1 MIDNLSCLD
10 RFEERMRFVSFFA
23 QLAFQTGPTK
33 RAWKTSGFG
42 TSQQEQFTLLVMVM
56 LFIMERSIN
65 EEVCTKDDIA
75 EFIEATDRAIWH
87 RGMTSEQCRGLSQ
100 FIVDTLLINDG
111 TLMTFR
117 TYSSVTGGLVDMPV
131 QFVRDDYW
139 QLDSRTDKRIT
150 YRMTD
155 TGYSCLFATLELED
169 STNVPLQR
177 LIVSYLLN
185 QGDFDDAL
193 QHVRKINQTLKQQ
206 KQKLADDI
214 HAIRQNVSEYRID
227 RYGDTMDAM
236 FAEIDAANQEFRE
249 YKELAVSK
257 IAALEQTQREMR
269 EETEAAEAAAVQA
282 TAATAAQTTS
292 AAAQPT
298 HTPAHPTPSMARQRA
313 EFAAKTRH
321 QLTSLR
327 DIKESLDQGLLLES
341 EILHLAQDMSGAYSE
356 ALDSSLAAGIDA
368 THRYPFPAR
377 VYAPLLDDARLLESV
392 ASDFLA
398 PLFAHTIRQTPQPD
412 GRMPEN
418 RIFNPAVAF
427 LPQVRIED
435 DDEDEIALPD
445 ADEEAETREK
455 AARAAELDADCTA
468 FLALVREIAHTAR
481 PRVTLG
487 ELARA
492 SQTDAAAAARL
503 APDPDRF
510 SFALSELLGHDPYN
524 IAQIRE
530 TMSRTIRTDDE
541 QFDAPRA
548 LVHGIDTMDDLADIE
563 AIEIETLG
571 GDIVFHAAAAAPS
584 NANAAPSNA
593 NAPATYPLV
602 RCTDCAIRI
611 RRNTDSTSNTKRSV
625 ATLQTSEGL

>member
-117 TYSSVTGGLVDMPV
+117 TYSSATGNLVDIPV
-131 QFVRDDYW
+131 QFVRDEYW
-139 QLDSRTDKRIT
+139 QPDSRTDKRIT

-155 TGYSCLFATLELED
+155 IGYSCLFATLELED
-169 STNVPLQR
+169 STSVPLQR

-185 QGDFDDAL
+185 QGDFDNAL

-249 YKELAVSK
+249 YKELAASK
-257 IAALEQTQREMR
+257 IAALEQTQREAR
-269 EETEAAEAAAVQA
+269 EAAEAAAA
-282 TAATAAQTTS
+282 MAAQV
-292 AAAQPT
+292 
-298 HTPAHPTPSMARQRA
+298 TPAGTAPAQSQVTQSQVTPSMARQRA

-445 ADEEAETREK
+445 ADEEAEKREK
-455 AARAAELDADCTA
+455 AARAAELDADRTT
-468 FLALVREIAHTAR
+468 FLALVREIARTAH

-510 SFALSELLGHDPYN
+510 PFALSELLGHDPYN

-548 LVHGIDTMDDLADIE
+548 LVHGIDTMDDLSDIE

-584 NANAAPSNA
+584 NANA
-593 NAPATYPLV
+593 PATYPLV
-602 RCTDCAIRI
+602 RCTDCAIVI
-611 RRNTDSTSNTKRSV
+611 RRSTDSTSNTKRSV

>member
-117 TYSSVTGGLVDMPV
+117 TYSSATGDLVDIPV
-131 QFVRDDYW
+131 QFVRDEYW
-139 QLDSRTDKRIT
+139 QPDSRTDKRIT

-155 TGYSCLFATLELED
+155 IGYSCLFATLELED

-185 QGDFDDAL
+185 QGDFDNAL

-249 YKELAVSK
+249 YKELAASK
-257 IAALEQTQREMR
+257 IAALEQTQREAR
-269 EETEAAEAAAVQA
+269 EAAEAAAA
-282 TAATAAQTTS
+282 MAAQV
-292 AAAQPT
+292 
-298 HTPAHPTPSMARQRA
+298 TPAGTAPAQSQVTQSQVTPSMARQRA

-445 ADEEAETREK
+445 ADEEAEKREK
-455 AARAAELDADCTA
+455 AARAAELDADRTT
-468 FLALVREIAHTAR
+468 FLALVREIARTAH

-510 SFALSELLGHDPYN
+510 PFALSELLGHDPYN

-548 LVHGIDTMDDLADIE
+548 LAHGIDTMDDLADIE

-584 NANAAPSNA
+584 NANA
-593 NAPATYPLV
+593 PATYPLV
-602 RCTDCAIRI
+602 RCTDCAIVI
-611 RRNTDSTSNTKRSV
+611 RRSTDSTSNTKRSV

>member
-117 TYSSVTGGLVDMPV
+117 TYSSATGNLVDIPV
-131 QFVRDDYW
+131 QFVRDEYW
-139 QLDSRTDKRIT
+139 QPDSRTDKRIT

-155 TGYSCLFATLELED
+155 IGYSCLFATLELED

-185 QGDFDDAL
+185 QGDFDNAL

-249 YKELAVSK
+249 YKELAASK
-257 IAALEQTQREMR
+257 IAALEQTQREAR
-269 EETEAAEAAAVQA
+269 EAAEAAAA
-282 TAATAAQTTS
+282 MAAQV
-292 AAAQPT
+292 
-298 HTPAHPTPSMARQRA
+298 TPAGTAPAQSQVTQSQVTPSMARQRA

-445 ADEEAETREK
+445 ADEEAEKREK
-455 AARAAELDADCTA
+455 AARAAELDADRTT
-468 FLALVREIAHTAR
+468 FLALVREIARTAR

-510 SFALSELLGHDPYN
+510 PFALSELLGHDPYN

-548 LVHGIDTMDDLADIE
+548 LAHGIDTMDDLADIE

-584 NANAAPSNA
+584 NANA
-593 NAPATYPLV
+593 PATYPLV
-602 RCTDCAIRI
+602 RCTDCAIVI
-611 RRNTDSTSNTKRSV
+611 RRSTDSTSNTKRSV

>member
-117 TYSSVTGGLVDMPV
+117 TYSSATGDLVDIPV
-131 QFVRDDYW
+131 QFVRDEYW
-139 QLDSRTDKRIT
+139 QPDSRTDKRIT

-155 TGYSCLFATLELED
+155 IGYSCLFATLELED

-185 QGDFDDAL
+185 QGDFDNAL

-249 YKELAVSK
+249 YKELAASK
-257 IAALEQTQREMR
+257 IAALEQTQREAR
-269 EETEAAEAAAVQA
+269 EAAEAAAA
-282 TAATAAQTTS
+282 MAAQV
-292 AAAQPT
+292 
-298 HTPAHPTPSMARQRA
+298 TPAGTAPAQSQVTQSQVTPSMARQRA

-445 ADEEAETREK
+445 ADEEAEKREK
-455 AARAAELDADCTA
+455 AARAAELDADRTT
-468 FLALVREIAHTAR
+468 FLALVREIARTAR

-510 SFALSELLGHDPYN
+510 PFALSELLGHDPYN

-548 LVHGIDTMDDLADIE
+548 LAHGIDTMDDLADIE

-584 NANAAPSNA
+584 NANA
-593 NAPATYPLV
+593 PATYPLV
-602 RCTDCAIRI
+602 RCTDCAIVI
-611 RRNTDSTSNTKRSV
+611 RRSTDSTSNTKRSV

>member
-117 TYSSVTGGLVDMPV
+117 TYSSATGDLVDIPV
-131 QFVRDDYW
+131 QFVRDEYW
-139 QLDSRTDKRIT
+139 QPDSRTDKRIT

-155 TGYSCLFATLELED
+155 IGYSCLFATLELED
-169 STNVPLQR
+169 STSVPLQR

-185 QGDFDDAL
+185 QGDFDNAL

-249 YKELAVSK
+249 YKELAASK
-257 IAALEQTQREMR
+257 IAALEQTQREAR
-269 EETEAAEAAAVQA
+269 EAAEAAAA
-282 TAATAAQTTS
+282 MAAQV
-292 AAAQPT
+292 
-298 HTPAHPTPSMARQRA
+298 TPAGTAPAQSQVTQSQVTPSMARQRA

-445 ADEEAETREK
+445 ADEEAEKREK
-455 AARAAELDADCTA
+455 AARAAELDADRTT
-468 FLALVREIAHTAR
+468 FLALVREIARTAR

-510 SFALSELLGHDPYN
+510 PFALSELLGHDPYN

-548 LVHGIDTMDDLADIE
+548 LAHGIDTMDDLADIE

-584 NANAAPSNA
+584 NANA
-593 NAPATYPLV
+593 PATYPLV
-602 RCTDCAIRI
+602 RCTDCAIVI
-611 RRNTDSTSNTKRSV
+611 RRSTDSTSNTKRSV

>member
-87 RGMTSEQCRGLSQ
+87 RDMTSEQCRGLSQ

-117 TYSSVTGGLVDMPV
+117 TYSSATGGLVDIPV
-131 QFVRDDYW
+131 QFVRDEYW
-139 QLDSRTDKRIT
+139 QPDSRTDKRIT

-155 TGYSCLFATLELED
+155 IGYSCLFATLELED

-185 QGDFDDAL
+185 QGDFDNAL
-193 QHVRKINQTLKQQ
+193 QHVRKINQTLRQQ

-249 YKELAVSK
+249 YKELAASK
-257 IAALEQTQREMR
+257 IAALEQTQREAR
-269 EETEAAEAAAVQA
+269 EAAEAAAA
-282 TAATAAQTTS
+282 MAAQV
-292 AAAQPT
+292 
-298 HTPAHPTPSMARQRA
+298 TPAGTAPAQSQVTQSQVTPSMARQRA

-445 ADEEAETREK
+445 ADEEAEKREK
-455 AARAAELDADCTA
+455 AARAAELDADRTA
-468 FLALVREIAHTAR
+468 FLALVREIAHTAH

-492 SQTDAAAAARL
+492 SQTDAASAARL

-510 SFALSELLGHDPYN
+510 PFALSELLGHDPYN

-584 NANAAPSNA
+584 NANA
-593 NAPATYPLV
+593 PATYPLV
-602 RCTDCAIRI
+602 RCTDCAIVI
-611 RRNTDSTSNTKRSV
+611 RRSTDSTSNTKRSV

>member
-87 RGMTSEQCRGLSQ
+87 RGMTREQCRGLSQ

-117 TYSSVTGGLVDMPV
+117 TYSSATGDLVDIPV
-131 QFVRDDYW
+131 QFVRDEYW
-139 QLDSRTDKRIT
+139 QPDSRTDKRIT

-155 TGYSCLFATLELED
+155 IGYSCLFATLELED
-169 STNVPLQR
+169 STSVPLQR

-185 QGDFDDAL
+185 QGDFDNAL

-249 YKELAVSK
+249 YKELAASK
-257 IAALEQTQREMR
+257 IAALEQTQREAR
-269 EETEAAEAAAVQA
+269 EAAEAAAA
-282 TAATAAQTTS
+282 MAAQV
-292 AAAQPT
+292 
-298 HTPAHPTPSMARQRA
+298 TPAGTAPAQSQVTQSQVTPSMARQRA

-445 ADEEAETREK
+445 ADEEAEKREK
-455 AARAAELDADCTA
+455 AARAAELDADRTT
-468 FLALVREIAHTAR
+468 FLALVREIARTAR

-510 SFALSELLGHDPYN
+510 PFALSELLGHDPYN

-548 LVHGIDTMDDLADIE
+548 LAHGIDTMDDLADIE

-584 NANAAPSNA
+584 NANA
-593 NAPATYPLV
+593 PATYPLV
-602 RCTDCAIRI
+602 RCTDCAIVI
-611 RRNTDSTSNTKRSV
+611 RRSTDSTSNTKRSV

>member
-87 RGMTSEQCRGLSQ
+87 RDMTSEQCRGLSQ

-117 TYSSVTGGLVDMPV
+117 TYSSATGGLVDIPV
-131 QFVRDDYW
+131 QFVRDEYW
-139 QLDSRTDKRIT
+139 QPDSRTDKRIT

-155 TGYSCLFATLELED
+155 IGYSCLFATLELED
-169 STNVPLQR
+169 STSVPLQR

-185 QGDFDDAL
+185 QGDFDNAL

-249 YKELAVSK
+249 YKELAASK
-257 IAALEQTQREMR
+257 IAALEQTQREVR
-269 EETEAAEAAAVQA
+269 EAAEAAAA
-282 TAATAAQTTS
+282 MAAQV
-292 AAAQPT
+292 
-298 HTPAHPTPSMARQRA
+298 TPAGTAPAQSQVTQSQVTPSMARQRA

-445 ADEEAETREK
+445 ADEEAEKREK
-455 AARAAELDADCTA
+455 AARAAELDADRTA

-510 SFALSELLGHDPYN
+510 PFALSELLGHDPYN

-584 NANAAPSNA
+584 NANA
-593 NAPATYPLV
+593 PATYPLV
-602 RCTDCAIRI
+602 RCTDCAIVI
-611 RRNTDSTSNTKRSV
+611 RRSTDSTSNTKRSV

>member
-117 TYSSVTGGLVDMPV
+117 TYSSATGDLVDIPV
-131 QFVRDDYW
+131 QFVRDEYW
-139 QLDSRTDKRIT
+139 QPDSRTDKRIT

-155 TGYSCLFATLELED
+155 IGYSCLFATLELED
-169 STNVPLQR
+169 STSVPLQR

-185 QGDFDDAL
+185 QGDFDNAL

-206 KQKLADDI
+206 EQKLADDI

-249 YKELAVSK
+249 YKELAASK
-257 IAALEQTQREMR
+257 IAALEQTQREAR
-269 EETEAAEAAAVQA
+269 EAAEAAAA
-282 TAATAAQTTS
+282 MAAQV
-292 AAAQPT
+292 
-298 HTPAHPTPSMARQRA
+298 TPAGTAPAQSQVTQSQVTPSMARQRA

-445 ADEEAETREK
+445 ADEEAEKREK
-455 AARAAELDADCTA
+455 AARAAELDADRTT
-468 FLALVREIAHTAR
+468 FLALVREIARTAR

-510 SFALSELLGHDPYN
+510 PFALSELLGHDPYN

-548 LVHGIDTMDDLADIE
+548 LAHGIDTMDDLADIE

-584 NANAAPSNA
+584 NANA
-593 NAPATYPLV
+593 PATYPLV
-602 RCTDCAIRI
+602 RCTDCAIVI
-611 RRNTDSTSNTKRSV
+611 RRSTDSTSNTKRSV

>member
-87 RGMTSEQCRGLSQ
+87 RGMTREQCRGLSQ

-117 TYSSVTGGLVDMPV
+117 TYSSATGDLVDIPV
-131 QFVRDDYW
+131 QFVRDEYW
-139 QLDSRTDKRIT
+139 QPDSRTDKRIT

-155 TGYSCLFATLELED
+155 IGYSCLFATLELED
-169 STNVPLQR
+169 STSVPLQR

-185 QGDFDDAL
+185 QGDFDNAL

-249 YKELAVSK
+249 YKELAASK
-257 IAALEQTQREMR
+257 IAALEQTQREAR
-269 EETEAAEAAAVQA
+269 EAAEAAAA
-282 TAATAAQTTS
+282 MAAQV
-292 AAAQPT
+292 
-298 HTPAHPTPSMARQRA
+298 TPAGTAPAQSQVTQSQVTPSMARQRA

-445 ADEEAETREK
+445 ADEEAEKREK
-455 AARAAELDADCTA
+455 AARAAELDADRTA

-510 SFALSELLGHDPYN
+510 PFALSELLGHDPYN

-548 LVHGIDTMDDLADIE
+548 LAHGIDTMDDLADIE

-584 NANAAPSNA
+584 NANA
-593 NAPATYPLV
+593 PATYPLV
-602 RCTDCAIRI
+602 RCTDCAIVI
-611 RRNTDSTSNTKRSV
+611 RRSTDSTSNTQRSV

>member
-87 RGMTSEQCRGLSQ
+87 RDMTSEQCRGLSQ

-117 TYSSVTGGLVDMPV
+117 TYSSATGGLVDIPV
-131 QFVRDDYW
+131 QFVRDEYW
-139 QLDSRTDKRIT
+139 QPDSRTDKRIT

-155 TGYSCLFATLELED
+155 IGYSCLFATLELED
-169 STNVPLQR
+169 STSVPLQR

-185 QGDFDDAL
+185 QGDFDNAL

-249 YKELAVSK
+249 YKELAASK
-257 IAALEQTQREMR
+257 IAALEQTQREAR
-269 EETEAAEAAAVQA
+269 EAAEAAAA
-282 TAATAAQTTS
+282 MAAQI
-292 AAAQPT
+292 
-298 HTPAHPTPSMARQRA
+298 TPAGTAPAQSQVTQSQVTPSMARQRA

-445 ADEEAETREK
+445 ADEEAEKREK
-455 AARAAELDADCTA
+455 AARAAELDADRTT
-468 FLALVREIAHTAR
+468 FLALVREIARTAH

-510 SFALSELLGHDPYN
+510 PFALSELLGHDPYN

-584 NANAAPSNA
+584 NANA
-593 NAPATYPLV
+593 PATYPLV
-602 RCTDCAIRI
+602 RCTDCAIVI
-611 RRNTDSTSNTKRSV
+611 RRSTDSTSNTKRSV

>member
-269 EETEAAEAAAVQA
+269 EATEA
-282 TAATAAQTTS
+282 AATAAQTTS
-292 AAAQPT
+292 TAAQPT
-298 HTPAHPTPSMARQRA
+298 PTPTQPTPSMVRQRA

-327 DIKESLDQGLLLES
+327 DIKESLNQGLLLES

-377 VYAPLLDDARLLESV
+377 VYAPLLDDAKLLESV

-445 ADEEAETREK
+445 ADEEAEKREK
-455 AARAAELDADCTA
+455 AARAAKLDADRTA

-510 SFALSELLGHDPYN
+510 PFALSELLGHDPYN

-584 NANAAPSNA
+584 NANAPT
-593 NAPATYPLV
+593 TYPLV
-602 RCTDCAIRI
+602 RCTDCAIVI
-611 RRNTDSTSNTKRSV
+611 RRSTDSTSNTKRSV

>member
-65 EEVCTKDDIA
+65 EEACTKDDIA

-117 TYSSVTGGLVDMPV
+117 TYSSATGGLVDIPV
-131 QFVRDDYW
+131 QFVRDEYW
-139 QLDSRTDKRIT
+139 QPDSRTDKRIT

-155 TGYSCLFATLELED
+155 IGYSCLFATLELED
-169 STNVPLQR
+169 STSVPLQR

-185 QGDFDDAL
+185 QGDFDNAL

-249 YKELAVSK
+249 YKELAASK
-257 IAALEQTQREMR
+257 IAALEQTQREAR
-269 EETEAAEAAAVQA
+269 EAAEAAAA
-282 TAATAAQTTS
+282 MAAQV
-292 AAAQPT
+292 
-298 HTPAHPTPSMARQRA
+298 TPAGTAPAQSQVTQSQVTPSMARQRA

-321 QLTSLR
+321 QLASLR

-445 ADEEAETREK
+445 ADEEAEKREK
-455 AARAAELDADCTA
+455 AARAAELDADRTA
-468 FLALVREIAHTAR
+468 FLALVREIAHTAH

-492 SQTDAAAAARL
+492 SQTDAAAAACL

-510 SFALSELLGHDPYN
+510 PFALSELLGHDPYN

-548 LVHGIDTMDDLADIE
+548 LAHGIDTMDDLADIE

-584 NANAAPSNA
+584 NANA
-593 NAPATYPLV
+593 PATYPLV
-602 RCTDCAIRI
+602 RCTDCAIVI
-611 RRNTDSTSNTKRSV
+611 RRSTDSTSNTQRSI
-625 ATLQTSEGL
+625 ATLQTSEGR

>member
-87 RGMTSEQCRGLSQ
+87 RGMTREQCRGLSQ

-117 TYSSVTGGLVDMPV
+117 TYSSATGDLVDIPV
-131 QFVRDDYW
+131 QFVRDEYW
-139 QLDSRTDKRIT
+139 QPDSRTDKRIT

-155 TGYSCLFATLELED
+155 IGYSCLFATLELED
-169 STNVPLQR
+169 STSVPLQR

-185 QGDFDDAL
+185 QGDFDNAL

-249 YKELAVSK
+249 YKELAASK
-257 IAALEQTQREMR
+257 IAALEQTQREAR
-269 EETEAAEAAAVQA
+269 EAAEAAAA
-282 TAATAAQTTS
+282 MAAQVTQS
-292 AAAQPT
+292 QV
-298 HTPAHPTPSMARQRA
+298 TPSMARQRA

-445 ADEEAETREK
+445 ADEEAEKREK
-455 AARAAELDADCTA
+455 AARAAELDADRTT
-468 FLALVREIAHTAR
+468 FLALVREIARTAR

-510 SFALSELLGHDPYN
+510 PFALSELLGHDPYN

-548 LVHGIDTMDDLADIE
+548 LAHGIDTMDDLADIE

-584 NANAAPSNA
+584 NANA
-593 NAPATYPLV
+593 PATYPLV
-602 RCTDCAIRI
+602 RCTDCAIVI
-611 RRNTDSTSNTKRSV
+611 RRSTDSTSNTQRSV

>member
-117 TYSSVTGGLVDMPV
+117 TYSSATGGLVDIPV
-131 QFVRDDYW
+131 QFVRDEYW
-139 QLDSRTDKRIT
+139 QPDSRTDKRIT

-155 TGYSCLFATLELED
+155 IGYSCLFATLELED
-169 STNVPLQR
+169 STSVPLQR

-185 QGDFDDAL
+185 QGDFDNAL

-249 YKELAVSK
+249 YKELAASK
-257 IAALEQTQREMR
+257 IAALEQTQREVR
-269 EETEAAEAAAVQA
+269 EAAEAAAA
-282 TAATAAQTTS
+282 MAAQV
-292 AAAQPT
+292 
-298 HTPAHPTPSMARQRA
+298 TPAGTAPAQSQVTQSQVTPSMARQRA

-412 GRMPEN
+412 GRMSEN

-445 ADEEAETREK
+445 ADEEAEKREK
-455 AARAAELDADCTA
+455 AARAAELDADRTA
-468 FLALVREIAHTAR
+468 FLALVREIARTAH

-510 SFALSELLGHDPYN
+510 PFALSELLGHDPYN

-602 RCTDCAIRI
+602 RCTDCAIVI
-611 RRNTDSTSNTKRSV
+611 RRSTDSTSNTKRSV
-625 ATLQTSEGL
+625 ATLQTSEGH

>member
-87 RGMTSEQCRGLSQ
+87 RDMTSEQCRGLSQ

-117 TYSSVTGGLVDMPV
+117 TYSSATGGLVDIPV
-131 QFVRDDYW
+131 QFVRDEYW
-139 QLDSRTDKRIT
+139 QPDSRTDKRIT

-155 TGYSCLFATLELED
+155 IGYSCLFATLELED
-169 STNVPLQR
+169 STSVPLQR

-185 QGDFDDAL
+185 QGDFDNAL

-249 YKELAVSK
+249 YKELAASK
-257 IAALEQTQREMR
+257 IAALEQTQREAR
-269 EETEAAEAAAVQA
+269 EATEAAEAAAA
-282 TAATAAQTTS
+282 MAAQV
-292 AAAQPT
+292 
-298 HTPAHPTPSMARQRA
+298 TPAGTAPAQSQVTQSQVTPSMARQRA

-445 ADEEAETREK
+445 ADEEAEKREK
-455 AARAAELDADCTA
+455 AARAAELDADRTA
-468 FLALVREIAHTAR
+468 FLALVREIARTAH

-492 SQTDAAAAARL
+492 SQTDAASAARL

-510 SFALSELLGHDPYN
+510 PFALSELLGHDPYN

-584 NANAAPSNA
+584 NANA
-593 NAPATYPLV
+593 PATYPLV
-602 RCTDCAIRI
+602 RCTDCAIVI
-611 RRNTDSTSNTKRSV
+611 RRSTDSTSNTKRSV
-625 ATLQTSEGL
+625 ATLQTSKGL

>member
-87 RGMTSEQCRGLSQ
+87 RGMTREQCRGLSQ

-117 TYSSVTGGLVDMPV
+117 TYSSATGDLVDIPV
-131 QFVRDDYW
+131 QFVRDEYW
-139 QLDSRTDKRIT
+139 QPDSRTDKRIT

-155 TGYSCLFATLELED
+155 IGYSCLFATLELED
-169 STNVPLQR
+169 STSVPLQR

-185 QGDFDDAL
+185 QGDFDNAL

-249 YKELAVSK
+249 YKELAASK
-257 IAALEQTQREMR
+257 IAALEQTQREAR
-269 EETEAAEAAAVQA
+269 EAAEAAAA
-282 TAATAAQTTS
+282 MAAQV
-292 AAAQPT
+292 
-298 HTPAHPTPSMARQRA
+298 TPAGTAPAQSQVTQSQVTPSMARQRA

-445 ADEEAETREK
+445 ADEEAEKREK
-455 AARAAELDADCTA
+455 AARAAELDADRTT
-468 FLALVREIAHTAR
+468 FLALVREIARTAR

-510 SFALSELLGHDPYN
+510 PFALSELLGHDPYN

-548 LVHGIDTMDDLADIE
+548 LAHGIDTMDDLADIE

-584 NANAAPSNA
+584 NANA
-593 NAPATYPLV
+593 PATYPLV
-602 RCTDCAIRI
+602 RCTDCAIVI
-611 RRNTDSTSNTKRSV
+611 RRSTDSTSNTQRSV

>member
-117 TYSSVTGGLVDMPV
+117 TYSSATGGLVDIPV
-131 QFVRDDYW
+131 QFVRDEYW
-139 QLDSRTDKRIT
+139 QPDSRTDKRIT

-155 TGYSCLFATLELED
+155 IGYSCLFATLELED
-169 STNVPLQR
+169 STSVPLQR

-185 QGDFDDAL
+185 QGDFDNAL

-249 YKELAVSK
+249 YKELAASK
-257 IAALEQTQREMR
+257 IAALEQTQREAR
-269 EETEAAEAAAVQA
+269 EAAEAAAA
-282 TAATAAQTTS
+282 MAAQVAPAGT
-292 AAAQPT
+292 APAQSQVT
-298 HTPAHPTPSMARQRA
+298 QSQVTPSMARQRA

-445 ADEEAETREK
+445 ADEEAEKREK
-455 AARAAELDADCTA
+455 AARAAELDADRTA
-468 FLALVREIAHTAR
+468 FLALVREIARTAH

-510 SFALSELLGHDPYN
+510 PFALSELLGHDPYN

-584 NANAAPSNA
+584 NV

-602 RCTDCAIRI
+602 RCTDCAIVI
-611 RRNTDSTSNTKRSV
+611 RRSTDSTSNTKRSV

>member
-117 TYSSVTGGLVDMPV
+117 TYSSATGNLVDIPV
-131 QFVRDDYW
+131 QFVRDEYW
-139 QLDSRTDKRIT
+139 QPDSRTDKRIT

-155 TGYSCLFATLELED
+155 IGYSCLFATLELED
-169 STNVPLQR
+169 STSVPLQR

-185 QGDFDDAL
+185 QGDFDNAL

-249 YKELAVSK
+249 YKELAASK
-257 IAALEQTQREMR
+257 IAALEQTQREAR
-269 EETEAAEAAAVQA
+269 EAAEAAAA
-282 TAATAAQTTS
+282 MAAQV
-292 AAAQPT
+292 
-298 HTPAHPTPSMARQRA
+298 TPAGTAPAQSQVTQSQVTPSMARQRA

-445 ADEEAETREK
+445 ADEEAEKREK
-455 AARAAELDADCTA
+455 AARAAELDADRTA

-510 SFALSELLGHDPYN
+510 PFALSELLGHDPYN

-548 LVHGIDTMDDLADIE
+548 LAHGIDTMDDLADIE

-584 NANAAPSNA
+584 NANA
-593 NAPATYPLV
+593 PATYPLV
-602 RCTDCAIRI
+602 RCTDCAIVI
-611 RRNTDSTSNTKRSV
+611 RRSTDSTSNTKRSV

>member
-117 TYSSVTGGLVDMPV
+117 TYSSVTGDLVDMPV

-155 TGYSCLFATLELED
+155 IGYSCLFATLELED

-269 EETEAAEAAAVQA
+269 EATEA
-282 TAATAAQTTS
+282 AATAAQTTS
-292 AAAQPT
+292 TAAQPT
-298 HTPAHPTPSMARQRA
+298 PTPTQPTPSMVRQRA

-327 DIKESLDQGLLLES
+327 DIKESLNQGLLLES

-377 VYAPLLDDARLLESV
+377 VYAPLLDDAKLLESV

-445 ADEEAETREK
+445 ADEEAEKREK
-455 AARAAELDADCTA
+455 AARAAELDADRTA

-510 SFALSELLGHDPYN
+510 PFALSELLGHDPYN

-584 NANAAPSNA
+584 NANAPT
-593 NAPATYPLV
+593 TYPLV
-602 RCTDCAIRI
+602 RCTDCAIVI
-611 RRNTDSTSNTKRSV
+611 RRSTDSTSNTKRSV

>member
-117 TYSSVTGGLVDMPV
+117 TYSSATGGLVDIPV
-131 QFVRDDYW
+131 KFVDHGYW
-139 QLDSRTDKRIT
+139 QPDSRSDKRIT

-155 TGYSCLFATLELED
+155 IGYNCLFATLELED

-185 QGDFDDAL
+185 QGDFDNAL
-193 QHVRKINQTLKQQ
+193 QHVRKINQRLKEQTQ
-206 KQKLADDI
+206 TLADDI

-249 YKELAVSK
+249 HKELAESK
-257 IAALEQTQREMR
+257 IAALEQTQREAR
-269 EETEAAEAAAVQA
+269 EAADAA
-282 TAATAAQTTS
+282 AATAAS
-292 AAAQPT
+292 SGAAAAQT
-298 HTPAHPTPSMARQRA
+298 APAPMQTASAGTAVTRQRA

-321 QLTSLR
+321 QLATLR

-341 EILHLAQDMSGAYSE
+341 EILHLAQDMSHEYSE
-356 ALDSSLAAGIDA
+356 ALNSSLAAGIDA

-427 LPQVRIED
+427 LPQVRIEE

-445 ADEEAETREK
+445 ADEEAEEREK
-455 AARAAELDADCTA
+455 AARAAELEADRTA
-468 FLALVREIAHTAR
+468 FLALVREIARTAK

-487 ELARA
+487 DLARA
-492 SQTDAAAAARL
+492 SQSDAAAAARL
-503 APDPDRF
+503 APDPNRF
-510 SFALSELLGHDPYN
+510 PFALSELLGHDPYN

-541 QFDAPRA
+541 QFNAPRA
-548 LVHGIDTMDDLADIE
+548 LAHGVDTMDELADIE

-571 GDIVFHAAAAAPS
+571 GDIVFYAAMPNDAAPATPRTNS
-584 NANAAPSNA
+584 TAT
-593 NAPATYPLV
+593 PATYPLV
-602 RCTDCAIRI
+602 RCTDCAIVI
-611 RRNTDSTSNTKRSV
+611 RRRTDSQSNTKRSV
-625 ATLQTSEGL
+625 ATLQTPEGR

>member
-117 TYSSVTGGLVDMPV
+117 TYSSATGGLVDIPV
-131 QFVRDDYW
+131 QFVRDEYW
-139 QLDSRTDKRIT
+139 QPDSRTDKRIT

-155 TGYSCLFATLELED
+155 IGYSCLFATLELED
-169 STNVPLQR
+169 STSVPLQR

-185 QGDFDDAL
+185 QGDFDNAL

-249 YKELAVSK
+249 YKELAASK
-257 IAALEQTQREMR
+257 IAALEQTQREAR
-269 EETEAAEAAAVQA
+269 EAAEAAA
-282 TAATAAQTTS
+282 AQV
-292 AAAQPT
+292 
-298 HTPAHPTPSMARQRA
+298 TPAGTAPAQSQVTQSQVTPSMARQRA

-445 ADEEAETREK
+445 ADEEAEKREK
-455 AARAAELDADCTA
+455 AARAAELDADRTA
-468 FLALVREIAHTAR
+468 FLALVREIARTAH

-510 SFALSELLGHDPYN
+510 PFALSELLGHDPYN

-602 RCTDCAIRI
+602 RCTDCAIVI
-611 RRNTDSTSNTKRSV
+611 RRSTDSTSNTKRSV
-625 ATLQTSEGL
+625 ATLQTSKGL

>member
-87 RGMTSEQCRGLSQ
+87 RDMTSEQCRGLSQ

-117 TYSSVTGGLVDMPV
+117 TYSSATGGLVDIPV
-131 QFVRDDYW
+131 QFVRDEYW
-139 QLDSRTDKRIT
+139 QPDSRTDKRIT

-155 TGYSCLFATLELED
+155 IGYSCLFATLELED
-169 STNVPLQR
+169 STSVPLQR

-185 QGDFDDAL
+185 QGDFDNAL

-249 YKELAVSK
+249 YKELAASK
-257 IAALEQTQREMR
+257 IAALEQTQREAR
-269 EETEAAEAAAVQA
+269 EAAEAAAA
-282 TAATAAQTTS
+282 MAAQV
-292 AAAQPT
+292 
-298 HTPAHPTPSMARQRA
+298 TPAGTAPAQSQVSQSQVTPSMARQRA

-412 GRMPEN
+412 GRMSEN

-445 ADEEAETREK
+445 ADEEAEKREK
-455 AARAAELDADCTA
+455 AARAAELDADRTA
-468 FLALVREIAHTAR
+468 FLALVREIARTAH

-510 SFALSELLGHDPYN
+510 PFALSELLGHDPYN

-584 NANAAPSNA
+584 NANA
-593 NAPATYPLV
+593 PATYPLV
-602 RCTDCAIRI
+602 RCTDCAIVI
-611 RRNTDSTSNTKRSV
+611 RRSTDSTSNTKRSV
-625 ATLQTSEGL
+625 ATLQTSKGL

>member
-117 TYSSVTGGLVDMPV
+117 TYSSATGDLVDIPV
-131 QFVRDDYW
+131 QFVRDEYW
-139 QLDSRTDKRIT
+139 QPDSRTDKRIT

-155 TGYSCLFATLELED
+155 IGYSCLFATLELED
-169 STNVPLQR
+169 STSVPLQR

-185 QGDFDDAL
+185 QGDFDNAL

-206 KQKLADDI
+206 EQKLADDI

-249 YKELAVSK
+249 YKELAASK
-257 IAALEQTQREMR
+257 IAALEQTQREAR
-269 EETEAAEAAAVQA
+269 EAAEAAAA
-282 TAATAAQTTS
+282 MAAQV
-292 AAAQPT
+292 
-298 HTPAHPTPSMARQRA
+298 TPAGTAPAQSQVTQSQVTPSMARQRA

-445 ADEEAETREK
+445 ADEEAEKREK
-455 AARAAELDADCTA
+455 AARAAELDADRTT
-468 FLALVREIAHTAR
+468 FLALVREIARTAH

-510 SFALSELLGHDPYN
+510 PFALSELLGHDPYN

-548 LVHGIDTMDDLADIE
+548 LVHGIDTMDDLSDIE

-584 NANAAPSNA
+584 NANA
-593 NAPATYPLV
+593 PATYPLV
-602 RCTDCAIRI
+602 RCTDCAIVI
-611 RRNTDSTSNTKRSV
+611 RRSTDSTSNTKRSV